1 MRYNIRGEGA
11 RHFSLNPF
19 GFALPSVMREGGKE
33 MENEKT
39 HAASESEVLETL
51 TKILRREETEDTVVK
66 LRDETKTVGDDG
78 KTYVERGERT
88 EIIKVRPKLSDVI
101 KAAELIGKS
110 YGMFSDRVEG
120 SIALPLIIC
129 GEDDLK

>member
-1 MRYNIRGEGA
+1 
-11 RHFSLNPF
+11 
-19 GFALPSVMREGGKE
+19 